1 MGEKEI
7 LQAIKDN
14 NLYGFIA
21 NNYNQISKEKLKD
34 LILELDFII
43 TEEFDI
49 KNTELNNTLIEYLTE
64 YKGWGE

>member
-7 LQAIKDN
+7 LQAIKNN

-21 NNYNQISKEKLKD
+21 NNYYQIKPEKLKD
-34 LILELDFII
+34 IILELYFIT

-64 YKGWGE
+64 YKGWEE